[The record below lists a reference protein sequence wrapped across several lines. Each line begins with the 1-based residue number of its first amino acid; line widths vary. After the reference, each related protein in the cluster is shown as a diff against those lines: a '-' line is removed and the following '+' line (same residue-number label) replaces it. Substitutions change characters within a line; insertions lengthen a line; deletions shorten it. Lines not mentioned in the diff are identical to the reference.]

1 MSRISCE
8 KRSDAAN
15 VKVARGQFEGANY
28 DSPFARKPQIS
39 LAFGPQESNGRD
51 VALGCLQDRPAD
63 EMIGEFFGPAGLV
76 PGPGLAVVT
85 ATAPP
90 KPIG

>member
-15 VKVARGQFEGANY
+15 VKVARGQTEGANY
-28 DSPFARKPQIS
+28 ELLFARKPQIS
-39 LAFGPQESNGRD
+39 LAFDPQESNGRD
-51 VALGCLQDRPAD
+51 VLTPSDRPAD
-63 EMIGEFFGPAGLV
+63 KLIGEFLGPARLV
-76 PGPGLAVVT
+76 SGPGLAVVT

-90 KPIG
+90 KPRG